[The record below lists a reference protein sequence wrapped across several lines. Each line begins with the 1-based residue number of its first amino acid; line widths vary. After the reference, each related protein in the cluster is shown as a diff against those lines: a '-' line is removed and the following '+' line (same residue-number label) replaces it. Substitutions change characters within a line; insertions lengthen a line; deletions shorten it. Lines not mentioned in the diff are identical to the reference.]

1 MWTAIET
8 ILLQNLKKKI
18 IYFAPLKEPE
28 PEAWI
33 GLGVSIRV
41 CLCSWVKVWVWV
53 SSFKFR
59 VWMPSIHSYG
69 RNNIF
74 CLFDQ
79 VWIWRLKISHPPI
92 ILQRCSFQCNCNC
105 NDEPQSHKQWCVFW
119 SPSVQKK
126 QVSQQNL
133 LDFNRKIKDLKR
145 RVGGWVKTK
154 IERWQN
160 ATCQPSLTL
169 FWEMRNA
176 VRLHLL
182 RWRGQSD
189 FNLPSISFIRI

>member
-1 MWTAIET
+1 M
-8 ILLQNLKKKI
+8 
-18 IYFAPLKEPE
+18 EP
-28 PEAWI
+28 I
-33 GLGVSIRV
+33 T
-41 CLCSWVKVWVWV
+41 
-53 SSFKFR
+53 F
-59 VWMPSIHSYG
+59 
-69 RNNIF
+69 
-74 CLFDQ
+74 FDQ
-79 VWIWRLKISHPPI
+79 FWIWRLFSPTDNLL
-92 ILQRCSFQCNCNC
+92 LQKCCFQCNCNC

-126 QVSQQNL
+126 PVSQQNL

-160 ATCQPSLTL
+160 ATCQPSLSL

-182 RWRGQSD
+182 RKEEDKQV
-189 FNLPSISFIRI
+189 SICLSSFIKMSLLVNIPIWHRWKYMLRVLH